1 MPTSPESSRPARAED
16 AYESR
21 AARDSTSSTSPPTTS
36 TARPRRL
43 RTSAPKEEEDGHAAL
58 PPRGRSKVCL
68 GRFRCMHR
76 LRAWSTR
83 EPDSRVTSRS
93 AFLVAVLR
101 YEGERFGARSGDRFR
116 GFQGCSGLRG
126 DRAASAK
133 TRRIEGKAR
142 HQAPSR
148 HPIAGDRSLHGKERV
163 RGSSPREGFASS
175 LLISFFR
182 RLWRR
187 PIRGAASTER
197 PRNGAGGALE
207 RPQRSP

>member
-1 MPTSPESSRPARAED
+1 MRVVRHATQRHQPHR
-16 AYESR
+16 
-21 AARDSTSSTSPPTTS
+21 
-36 TARPRRL
+36 RRL
-43 RTSAPKEEEDGHAAL
+43 RLQDRADYEQARRKRKKTAMPPFPQGVDPRFAWVGSAACTAFELG
-58 PPRGRSKVCL
+58 PP
-68 GRFRCMHR
+68 
-76 LRAWSTR
+76 R

-197 PRNGAGGALE
+197 SRNGAGGALE